1 LNLRRYA
8 AHRLIGLSD
17 PAGRG
22 VNYTLDAQG
31 NRTADADINGDGSTA
46 RQVSRS
52 YDALGRIQTEAEGD
66 DPARSFT
73 YAANGELQSVN
84 SPRPATTSYTIDALG
99 RTTHIADPI
108 NGSGKPTTM
117 AYDRRGQIT
126 SLTAPNGAVT
136 SFTVDGLG
144 NVRQENS
151 ANRGTTSATYDE
163 AGNLKTRTDARG
175 VTTSIAYDALNRPT
189 TVTTSNGR
197 SRTLTYDGCANGLG
211 RLCRVVQ
218 GELTVDY
225 AYDRRGNPTSVTRRI
240 GTETF
245 TTSLAYN
252 GAERLLA
259 VTAPTGET
267 IASTLDAGGAIAGLE
282 ATRGGAP
289 LVLAEQIVHDARG
302 QVLSLRAGQI
312 TIAQTYDAA
321 GRLETGPDLDLAYA
335 DGQLAQRST
344 PSGTS
349 SYTHDALDRLDS
361 ETGPAGARQHAYDP
375 NGNRTTDGAAPP
387 TAPRLR
393 PSPPSPRTAIAW
405 RRSTA
410 SR

>member
-1 LNLRRYA
+1 M
-8 AHRLIGLSD
+8 
-17 PAGRG
+17 
-22 VNYTLDAQG
+22 T
-31 NRTADADINGDGSTA
+31 
-46 RQVSRS
+46 
-52 YDALGRIQTEAEGD
+52 
-66 DPARSFT
+66 
-73 YAANGELQSVN
+73 
-84 SPRPATTSYTIDALG
+84 SPRQATTSYTIDALG
-99 RTTHIADPI
+99 RTTHITDPI
-108 NGSGKPTTM
+108 NGNGKPTAM

-240 GTETF
+240 GSETF

-259 VTAPTGET
+259 VAAPSGEL

-302 QVLSLRAGQI
+302 QVLSLRAGPV

-321 GRLETGPDLDLAYA
+321 GRLAAGPDLDLAYA

-361 ETGPAGARQHAYDP
+361 ETGPAGTRQHAYDP

-387 TAPRLR
+387 TVAAFAPNSDRLATLNGVAVTHDAAGNLIGYH
-393 PSPPSPRTAIAW
+393 SETS
-405 RRSTA
+405 
-410 SR
+410 